1 MTDIKEMLYE
11 LGYSNISEYPREY
24 RTRPIYR
31 DSDNNT
37 VLRID
42 KTTGR
47 FVDFAENI
55 SGSFEDLVKLTLKMK
70 TVDEAQKW
78 VSSKGQSQGDT
89 KIEIVKPEIKSP
101 KVFNKTCLSK
111 LVSNHMY
118 WQSRGISEDTVSQF
132 KGGII
137 GEGKMKNRY
146 VFPIF
151 DAKDRL
157 VGVSG
162 RYTKPIKYDSIPKW
176 KHIGDKYAWK
186 YPLFLN
192 HKIIIKEKKVFL
204 VESIGDMLSLWEAG
218 VKNSIVTFGL
228 DVSSTIMGVLLRF
241 DLDKIYISFNNDSNK
256 NSRGNFA
263 AKKVEQKLLKHF
275 DPNQIEVKLPTK
287 NDFGDMDT
295 KEIQSWVK
303 KNTSQHHA

>member
-11 LGYSNISEYPREY
+11 LGYSNISEYPKEY

-31 DSDNNT
+31 ESDNNT

-42 KTTGR
+42 KSTGR

-55 SGSFEDLVKLTLKMK
+55 SGSFEDLVKLTLRMK
-70 TVDEAQKW
+70 SIDEAQKW
-78 VSSKGQSQGDT
+78 VSSKGQSSGET
-89 KIEIVKPEIKSP
+89 KVTIIKPEVKSP
-101 KVFNKTCLSK
+101 KIFNKSCLSK
-111 LVSNHMY
+111 LVSNHAY
-118 WQSRGISEDTVSQF
+118 WRGRGVSEDTISQF
-132 KGGII
+132 RGGII

-162 RYTKPIKYDSIPKW
+162 RYTLPIKYDSIPKW

-192 HKIIIKEKKVFL
+192 HEIILEKKEVFL

-218 VKNSIVTFGL
+218 YKNSIVTFGL
-228 DVSSTIMGVLLRF
+228 DISSSIMGVLLRF
-241 DLDKIYISFNNDSNK
+241 DLSKIYISFNNDSNK
-256 NSRGNFA
+256 NSRGNLA
-263 AKKVEQKLLKHF
+263 SKKVKHKLLNHF
-275 DPNQIEVKLPTK
+275 DPNQVEVKLPTK
-287 NDFGDMDT
+287 NDFGDMNT
-295 KEIQSWVK
+295 KEIQAWVK
-303 KNTSQHHA
+303 ENTSQHHG

>member
-1 MTDIKEMLYE
+1 MLYE

-31 DSDNNT
+31 ESDNNT

-70 TVDEAQKW
+70 TVSEAQKW
-78 VSSKGQSQGDT
+78 VSSKGESQGER
-89 KIEIVKPEIKSP
+89 KVAVVKPEIKSP
-101 KVFNKTCLSK
+101 KIFNKSCLSK
-111 LVSNHMY
+111 LVNNHIY
-118 WQSRGISEDTVSQF
+118 WKNRGVSESTVSQF
-132 KGGII
+132 KGGLIT
-137 GEGKMKNRY
+137 EGKMKNRY

-162 RYTKPIKYDSIPKW
+162 RYTQEIKYDSIPKW

-192 HKIIIKEKKVFL
+192 HEIILNNKEVFL

-228 DVSSTIMGVLLRF
+228 DVSSSIMGVLLRF
-241 DLDKIYISFNNDSNK
+241 DLNKVYISFNNDSDK
-256 NSRGNFA
+256 NSRGNLA
-263 AKKVEQKLLKHF
+263 AKKAQQKLLKHF
-275 DPNQIEVKLPTK
+275 DPNQVEVKLPTK

-295 KEIQSWVK
+295 KEIQTWVK
-303 KNTSQHHA
+303 QNTYQRHE

>member
-1 MTDIKEMLYE
+1 MILLQE
-11 LGYSNISEYPREY
+11 LN
-24 RTRPIYR
+24 
-31 DSDNNT
+31 
-37 VLRID
+37 
-42 KTTGR
+42 
-47 FVDFAENI
+47 
-55 SGSFEDLVKLTLKMK
+55 KLTLKMK

-204 VESIGDMLSLWEAG
+204 VESICDMLSLWEAG